1 MDVKLKFLHTLFGWM
16 TTLGGYSGTSF
27 LDFLYS
33 WTEQNRCSFEDTE
46 KMLVKL
52 KDLCQCSLFDWSQ
65 WWSFKDCSSL
75 SEFVFS

>member
-1 MDVKLKFLHTLFGWM
+1 MDVKLKFLCTLFGWM

-33 WTEQNRCSFEDTE
+33 WTEENRCSFEDTK

-52 KDLCQCSLFDWSQ
+52 KDLC
-65 WWSFKDCSSL
+65 
-75 SEFVFS
+75 